1 MAKHLVIVESP
12 AKAKTIE
19 KYLGKDFKV
28 LASYGHVRDLVPK
41 EGAVETDNGFKM
53 NYTPVERNQKHIASI
68 KKELKKAES
77 IYLATDPDREGEAI
91 SWHLYELLRE
101 SNCMKDKRAFRVAF
115 YEITKQAVIEAV
127 SNPRE
132 ITMDLV
138 NAQQAR
144 RALDY
149 LVGFNLSPLL
159 WRKIR
164 RGLSAGRVQSPAL
177 RMIVERELE
186 IEAFN
191 PEEYWSIESDNLFEG
206 QGFSARL
213 NRLGGEKVKQF
224 TITNADQANTAH
236 RTLSDAAQGKL
247 SVDKVEKKQRKR
259 NPAAPFTTSTLQ
271 QEAARKLGF
280 GAQRTMRTA
289 QRLYEGIDIGAGQ
302 VGLIT
307 YMRTDSVSLSNDSL
321 NEIREFIAEKFGAQ
335 NVPETPRAYKTK
347 SKNAQE
353 AHEAIRPTSANNEPF
368 KIKEHLGDDEFR
380 LYSLIWKRTI
390 ACQMIHATLDT
401 VSIDLGCGPENSF
414 RASGSTIRDPG
425 FMRVYIEDKDDSKID
440 DNKESLLPPMKE
452 GDKVDLQEIRL
463 EQHFTEPPPRFSE
476 ASLVK
481 TLEEYGIGRPSTYA
495 SIITTLVD
503 REYVELESKR
513 FHPTDVGRVVARFLT
528 QHFPKYV
535 DYDFTA
541 ELENSLD
548 EISRGEMEWI
558 PLMEEFWTT
567 FKTQVDDKMENVTRD
582 EAIQARQLGTDEKS
596 GKPITVRMGRYGPFV
611 QIGTREDEDKPR
623 FAGLRPGQKMDTITL
638 EDALELFKL
647 PRELG
652 ESPEGEQISANIG
665 RFGPYIKYD
674 SKFVSLNVKEG
685 DDPFTVTLE
694 RALELVAEKKEFDA
708 NREIK
713 VFEGTDIKV
722 LRGRYGPYITDGVK
736 NARIPKDVEDP
747 ATLDLATCQELIE
760 KAPLPKSRRKKAA
773 FKKKAAPKKA
783 AAKKAA
789 KKKTVKKKASAKKAV
804 RKKAAPKKAA
814 AQKATV
820 AVS

>member
-1 MAKHLVIVESP
+1 MASHLVIVESP
-12 AKAKTIE
+12 AKARTIE

-28 LASYGHVRDLVPK
+28 LASYGHVRDLIPK

-53 NYTPVERNQKHIASI
+53 NYTPVERNQKHIAAI
-68 KKELKKAES
+68 KKELKKADS
-77 IYLATDPDREGEAI
+77 LYLATDPDREGEAI
-91 SWHLYELLRE
+91 SWHLYELLNE
-101 SNCMKDKRAFRVAF
+101 KNLMKNKRAYRVAF
-115 YEITKQAVIEAV
+115 YEITKQAVSEAIA
-127 SNPRE
+127 NPRE

-191 PEEYWSIESDNLFEG
+191 PQEYWSIEADNSFEG
-206 QGFSARL
+206 EGFSAKL
-213 NRLGGEKVKQF
+213 NLLAGEKVKQF
-224 TITNADQANTAH
+224 TITNADQANDAY
-236 RTLSDAAQGKL
+236 RKLNDAAQGKL
-247 SVDKVEKKQRKR
+247 RVDKVEKKQRKR
-259 NPAAPFTTSTLQ
+259 NPAPPFTTSTLQ

-289 QRLYEGIDIGAGQ
+289 QKLYEGIDIGAGQ
-302 VGLIT
+302 VGLIS
-307 YMRTDSVSLSNDSL
+307 YMRTDSVSLSQDAL
-321 NEIREFIAEKFGAQ
+321 LEIREFIAEKFGE
-335 NVPETPRAYKTK
+335 NNLPETPPEYKTK

-353 AHEAIRPTSANNEPF
+353 AHEAIRPTSAGNEPF

-380 LYSLIWKRTI
+380 LYSLIWKRTM

-401 VSIDLGCGPENSF
+401 VSVDLACGNDNRF
-414 RASGSTIRDPG
+414 RANGSTIRDPG
-425 FMRVYIEDKDDSKID
+425 FMRVYIEDKDEPKKD
-440 DNKESLLPPMKE
+440 DNKENLLPPLAE
-452 GDKVDLQEIRL
+452 GDLVDLHEIRL

-495 SIITTLVD
+495 SIITTLLD

-528 QHFPKYV
+528 QHFTRYV

-541 ELENSLD
+541 QLEDTLD
-548 EISRGEMEWI
+548 EISRGEAEWL
-558 PLMEEFWTT
+558 PLMEEFWTE
-567 FKTQVDDKMENVTRD
+567 FKQQVDDKMENVSRD

-596 GKPITVRMGRYGPFV
+596 GKPISVRMGRYGPFV
-611 QIGTREDEDKPR
+611 QIGTREDEEKPR
-623 FAGLRPGQKMDTITL
+623 FAGLRPGQKMDSITL
-638 EDALELFKL
+638 EEALELFKL

-652 ESPEGEQISANIG
+652 VSPEGEQISANIG

-674 SKFVSLNVKEG
+674 SKFVSLKADEG

-713 VFEGTDIKV
+713 VFEGTDIKI
-722 LRGRYGPYITDGVK
+722 LRGRYGPYITDGNK
-736 NARIPKDVEDP
+736 NARMPKDVEDP
-747 ATLDLATCQELIE
+747 ASLDLKTCEELIE

-773 FKKKAAPKKA
+773 VKKKAAPKKA
-783 AAKKAA
+783 AKKKAA
-789 KKKTVKKKASAKKAV
+789 KKKAVKKKATADAG
-804 RKKAAPKKAA
+804 
-814 AQKATV
+814 
-820 AVS
+820 

>member
-101 SNCMKDKRAFRVAF
+101 ANCMKNKQAFRVAF

-127 SNPRE
+127 QNPRE

-206 QGFSARL
+206 QGFSA
-213 NRLGGEKVKQF
+213 GEKVKQF
-224 TITNADQANTAH
+224 TITNAEQADTAH
-236 RTLSDAAQGKL
+236 RKLSDAAQGKL
-247 SVDKVEKKQRKR
+247 RVDKVEKKQRKR
-259 NPAAPFTTSTLQ
+259 NPTAPFTTSTLQ

-289 QRLYEGIDIGAGQ
+289 QRLYEGIDVGAGQ

-307 YMRTDSVSLSNDSL
+307 YMRTDSVTLSNDAL
-321 NEIREFIAEKFGAQ
+321 NEIREFIAEKFGA
-335 NVPETPRAYKTK
+335 NNLPETPREYKTK

-425 FMRVYIEDKDDSKID
+425 FMRVYIEDKDDSKVD
-440 DNKESLLPPMKE
+440 DNKESLLPPLQE
-452 GDKVDLQEIRL
+452 GDQVDLQEIRL

-528 QHFPKYV
+528 QHFPQYV

-548 EISRGEMEWI
+548 EISRGEKDWV
-558 PLMEEFWTT
+558 PLMENFWTT
-567 FKTQVDDKMENVTRD
+567 FKTQVDDKMENVSRD

-623 FAGLRPGQKMDTITL
+623 FAGLRPGQKMDSITL

-674 SKFVSLNVKEG
+674 SKFVSLKVKEG

-722 LRGRYGPYITDGVK
+722 LRGRYGPYITDGIK
-736 NARIPKDVEDP
+736 NARIPKDIEDP
-747 ATLDLATCQELIE
+747 ASLELALCQELIE

-773 FKKKAAPKKA
+773 FKKKAAPRKA

-789 KKKTVKKKASAKKAV
+789 KKKSPSKKSV
-804 RKKAAPKKAA
+804 RKKASPKKSST
-814 AQKATV
+814 QKAT
-820 AVS
+820 ADVS

>member
-1 MAKHLVIVESP
+1 MASHLVIVESP
-12 AKAKTIE
+12 AKARTIE
-19 KYLGKDFKV
+19 KYLGRDFKV
-28 LASYGHVRDLVPK
+28 LASYGHVRDLIPK
-41 EGAVETDNGFKM
+41 EGAVETENGFKM
-53 NYTPVERNQKHIASI
+53 NYTPVERNQKHIANI
-68 KKELKKAES
+68 KKELKKADS

-101 SNCMKDKRAFRVAF
+101 GNLMKDKRAYRVAF
-115 YEITKQAVIEAV
+115 YEITKQAVSEAV
-127 SNPRE
+127 ANPRE

-186 IEAFN
+186 IEAFD
-191 PEEYWSIESDNLFEG
+191 PQEYWSIEADNLFEG
-206 QGFSARL
+206 QGFSAKL

-224 TITNADQANTAH
+224 TITNADQANAAH
-236 RTLSDAAQGKL
+236 RQLSEAAQGKL
-247 SVDKVEKKQRKR
+247 RVAKVEKKQRKR

-302 VGLIT
+302 VGLIS
-307 YMRTDSVSLSNDSL
+307 YMRTDSLTLSNDSV
-321 NEIREFIAEKFGAQ
+321 NEIREFIAEKFGT
-335 NVPETPRAYKTK
+335 NNLPEDPRVYKTK

-353 AHEAIRPTSANNEPF
+353 AHEAIRPTSARNEPF
-368 KIKEHLGDDEFR
+368 KIKQYLGDDEFR

-401 VSIDLGCGPENSF
+401 VSIDLACGPKHSF

-425 FMRVYIEDKDDSKID
+425 FMRVYIEDKDDPKPD
-440 DNKESLLPPMKE
+440 DNKENLLPPMQE
-452 GDKVDLQEIRL
+452 GDQVDLQEIRL

-503 REYVELESKR
+503 REYVELENKR

-528 QHFPKYV
+528 QHFPRYV

-541 ELENSLD
+541 NLEDSLD
-548 EISRGEMEWI
+548 EISRGEMDWL

-567 FKTQVDDKMENVTRD
+567 FKNQVDDKMENVSRD
-582 EAIQARQLGTDEKS
+582 EAIQARQIGTDEKT

-611 QIGTREDEDKPR
+611 QIGTREDEDKPL
-623 FAGLRPGQKMDTITL
+623 FAGLRPGQKMDSITL
-638 EDALELFKL
+638 EEALELFKL

-652 ESPEGEQISANIG
+652 ESPEGEQISTNIG

-674 SKFVSLNVKEG
+674 NKFVSLKVKEG
-685 DDPFTVTLE
+685 DDPYTITLE

-713 VFEGTDIKV
+713 IFEGTDIKI

-747 ATLDLATCQELIE
+747 VSLDLPTCEELIE
-760 KAPLPKSRRKKAA
+760 KAPFPKSRRKKAA
-773 FKKKAAPKKA
+773 VKKKAAPAKKKA
-783 AAKKAA
+783 GR
-789 KKKTVKKKASAKKAV
+789 KKTVKKKATAKKSAA
-804 RKKAAPKKAA
+804 KKPSPA
-814 AQKATV
+814 KAT
-820 AVS
+820 ATAD

>member
-1 MAKHLVIVESP
+1 MASNLVIVESP

-19 KYLGKDFKV
+19 KYLGRDFKV

-41 EGAVETDNGFKM
+41 EGAVETDNDFKM
-53 NYTPVERNQKHIASI
+53 NYTVVERNEKHISNI
-68 KKELKKAES
+68 KKELRKADS
-77 IYLATDPDREGEAI
+77 LYLATDPDREGEAI
-91 SWHLYELLRE
+91 SWHLYELLNE
-101 SNCMKDKRAFRVAF
+101 KNLMKNKHAYRVAF
-115 YEITKQAVIEAV
+115 HEITKQAVTEAV
-127 SNPRE
+127 ANPGE

-191 PEEYWSIESDNLFEG
+191 PQEYWTIEADNEFENQAFG
-206 QGFSARL
+206 AKLTQL
-213 NRLGGEKVKQF
+213 EGEKVKQF
-224 TITNADQANTAH
+224 TINNSESAQNAH
-236 RTLSDAAQGKL
+236 RILNNAASGKL
-247 SVDKVEKKQRKR
+247 LVHQVEKKQRKR

-271 QEAARKLGF
+271 QEASRKLGF
-280 GAQRTMRTA
+280 GAQKTMRTA

-307 YMRTDSVSLSNDSL
+307 YMRTDSLTLSNDAL
-321 NEIREFIAEKFGAQ
+321 NDIRTLISQKFGADSL
-335 NVPETPRAYKTK
+335 PDEPRVYKNK

-353 AHEAIRPTSANNEPF
+353 AHEAIRPTSAMNDPEQ
-368 KIKEHLGDDEFR
+368 IKAHLGNDEYR

-401 VSIDLGCGPENSF
+401 VSVDLTCGTGNIF
-414 RASGSTIRDPG
+414 RANGSTIRDPG
-425 FMRVYIEDKDDSKID
+425 FMRVYTEGLD
-440 DNKESLLPPMKE
+440 DNKKDDTRENILPPLKE
-452 GDKVDLQEIRL
+452 GDKVDLKEIRL

-476 ASLVK
+476 ATLVK

-495 SIITTLVD
+495 SIITTLLD

-513 FHPTDVGRVVARFLT
+513 FHPTDVGRVVAKFLT
-528 QHFPKYV
+528 QHFTQYV

-541 ELENSLD
+541 QLEDTLD
-548 EISRGEMEWI
+548 DISRGESEWL
-558 PLMEEFWTT
+558 PLMQKFWKT
-567 FKTQVDDKMENVTRD
+567 FKSQVDDKMETVSRD
-582 EAIQARQLGTDEKS
+582 EAIQSRQLGIDEKS
-596 GKPITVRMGRYGPFV
+596 GKPISVRMGRFGPFV
-611 QIGTREDEDKPR
+611 QIGTRDDEDKPK
-623 FAGLRPGQKMDTITL
+623 FAGLRPGQKMDKITL
-638 EDALELFKL
+638 EEAKELFKL
-647 PRELG
+647 PRLLG
-652 ESPEGEQISANIG
+652 TSPEGEEISANIG
-665 RFGPYIKYD
+665 RFGPYVKYD
-674 SKFVSLNVKEG
+674 SKFVSLKVKEG

-713 VFEGTDIKV
+713 LFEGTDIKV
-722 LRGRYGPYITDGVK
+722 LRGRYGPYITDGIK

-747 ATLDLATCQELIE
+747 ETLTLETCQELIE
-760 KAPLPKSRRKKAA
+760 KAPLPRSKRKKAA
-773 FKKKAAPKKA
+773 TKKKVAM
-783 AAKKAA
+783 
-789 KKKTVKKKASAKKAV
+789 KKKTVKKKAAKKKSAKKKAS
-804 RKKAAPKKAA
+804 KKKVATAPE
-814 AQKATV
+814 
-820 AVS
+820 